1 MRSLSDS
8 STLYKWILTEREKNV
23 RQKYHSEV
31 ELQAYEK
38 RLTDIEKK
46 IRKLVKR
53 APDILD
59 EKRDVP
65 SLRVPPK
72 SSNDSSIS
80 EDIPVSHRSSST
92 IRQKTTNDTSEI
104 RTETVDKDSDSSST
118 SIHQP
123 QSETITTD
131 ASDIERRIRASR
143 DQLTRKKT
151 ELEKLKQQKKKED
164 LKKQEDEIKK
174 QLQAYEHEIETLR
187 LQPASPKKQSE
198 QKVSIPSRRLPTT
211 SSSGSSSSSSIAVA
225 AKPQESSIAED
236 LPASGTSSQSK
247 TNGVEKH
254 VEATRPITTKRRDF
268 FDDEEEEEK
277 KPELKPLETPRD
289 ERDTL
294 HDALSVSIATDIAAA
309 SSETENDD
317 SRRPSADNLKPAL
330 NLNTKAVSPLKSK
343 TDSESSSST
352 TTATSE
358 KSSKKQSQSS
368 ERKPSIIANDY
379 DEDFSEV
386 THSPAN
392 TSKESIVKP
401 KIDNIDIESIQE
413 DLDDKHSSHDTNR
426 SSSSK
431 SSDDEQS
438 EILVLVKKSAN
449 TTPRRQDEKTPNDDD
464 FFPSPPPPLPPVT
477 VPQTKIDLSNN
488 NNNNDDTSH
497 DVSDDDDDDEANERI
512 EQEHKVDKLADSIL
526 RTFIDEAIGQSKQ
539 IQLLKKKTSQNATEL
554 TQEAKEWMS
563 DDDSSDEE
571 SSKPIIVET
580 NAFDLDFSRLED
592 KNSDERRVESPR
604 KIVIEEQVK
613 SFVPHTCEQVTQLC
627 HEAIRILIDQNTD
640 FTNRSAIKCQVP
652 NSYFTYGQ
660 QDSDNENIRRN
671 RHAYCQMIF
680 DLCIELL
687 HEMYS
692 ENIQP
697 AKYPEWQTS
706 KLVPKRFY
714 RGNQPQNRQHI
725 EQFVQTKMLELLNL
739 QPREITY
746 TKWRVSKGAQ
756 SGKEKFETVLDE
768 EIRRTESQWITYNDD
783 STQLKF
789 DIADSIFDQLI
800 QDTITDCLDVADRRF
815 SFSGDSTRL

>member
-1 MRSLSDS
+1 
-8 STLYKWILTEREKNV
+8 
-23 RQKYHSEV
+23 
-31 ELQAYEK
+31 
-38 RLTDIEKK
+38 
-46 IRKLVKR
+46 
-53 APDILD
+53 
-59 EKRDVP
+59 
-65 SLRVPPK
+65 
-72 SSNDSSIS
+72 
-80 EDIPVSHRSSST
+80 
-92 IRQKTTNDTSEI
+92 
-104 RTETVDKDSDSSST
+104 VDKDSDSSST
-118 SIHQP
+118 SLHQP

-187 LQPASPKKQSE
+187 LQPASPKKQPE
-198 QKVSIPSRRLPTT
+198 PKVSIPSRQLPTT
-211 SSSGSSSSSSIAVA
+211 SSTSSSSSSSIATP
-225 AKPQESSIAED
+225 AKQQESSIAED

-268 FDDEEEEEK
+268 FDDEEEEEEEK

-294 HDALSVSIATDIAAA
+294 HDALSVSIATDIAAD

-317 SRRPSADNLKPAL
+317 SRRPSADNLKPTL

-343 TDSESSSST
+343 TDSESSSS

-438 EILVLVKKSAN
+438 KILVLVKKSAN

-464 FFPSPPPPLPPVT
+464 FFPSPAPLPPVT
-477 VPQTKIDLSNN
+477 VPQAEIDFSNNNNNN

-497 DVSDDDDDDEANERI
+497 DVSDDDDEANERI

-539 IQLLKKKTSQNATEL
+539 IQLLKKETSQKATEL

-563 DDDSSDEE
+563 DEEESDEE
-571 SSKPIIVET
+571 SSKPVIVET
-580 NAFDLDFSRLED
+580 DAFDLDFSRLED

-652 NSYFTYGQ
+652 NSYFAYDQ
-660 QDSDNENIRRN
+660 QDSDNEDIRRN

-706 KLVPKRFY
+706 KLIPKRFY

-725 EQFVQTKMLELLNL
+725 EQFVQAKMLELLNL

-746 TKWRVSKGAQ
+746 TKWRVSKGAN

-783 STQLKF
+783 SIQLKF

-815 SFSGDSTRL
+815 YFSGDSTRL